1 MAFVTD
7 PDNLDR
13 FQVAVDPVG
22 QTVSVRGLGTI
33 RGAQADTGISNG
45 TTTFEDTTSDQFVSG
60 GVAQGDILTIIS
72 GTGVGHY
79 IVQSITDL
87 NTLIVDRAITGTA
100 TDLTYKINE
109 PEASTG
115 AAGAEAVAD
124 GVTLQAL
131 YSFLKEEWRTLDG
144 SLGNAADLIQFT
156 FPLES
161 ITREQ
166 FEIGGP
172 THANWNFS
180 DATTENLI
188 RTGGWQVLNVGG
200 TVLADNTGVITLGS
214 LDSDAQVYY
223 QQHAATVDPTDFV
236 LTGVVNQS
244 VNTYNLVTLADT
256 GTGFGVSQTNGSI
269 TRNDG
274 GNWGTDGYKVG
285 GLITI
290 IDAEDSTNNGTF
302 SVLDVQDS
310 VDGTIQVSGLGVD
323 NAADTTM
330 QAAVNKRA
338 FLKLFVR
345 KKART
350 YAGSEIADIGVST
363 IETIVNRFPLAHVL
377 DSTISTSD
385 GLLAGSSDGT
395 SNLVFGNTTAVAT
408 GSTSGGAEGIRDATT
423 GDGLFEFTHTGGLFT
438 TTNQVEPGD
447 VITFGTGSALDGNTY
462 EIQTVTDADNLV
474 LYTEPNAAAI
484 SDEDAVVYSTR
495 TRYII
500 FTGNTDGVNA
510 DPVADDGLGT
520 LTSATVGNFAAAGV
534 AAGDY
539 LRITEGGTAGS
550 TLEGVYKID
559 SVATTTLTINISDN
573 DNWATGTG
581 IDFEILEPG
590 MYLQYKSTDA
600 TEVIASTDNLTFA
613 DANPDTITRATG
625 SFVTDGYV
633 EGMAITVVGTT
644 SNDGTYIIDT
654 VAATVL
660 TLIVSESLTAEGPL
674 SGSQT
679 INGEV
684 GFVRTLNQVN
694 YPYNWRLFGNGGT
707 LNQAFEWIQKELRQT
722 FDIDEASGVF
732 RGDVNDLLMTYST
745 PTGIGLNMFIDNLA
759 TVDSNNATFN
769 DLTGDARNFAFI
781 AGVTVT
787 LNDNL
792 LSSTSA
798 KVVIFFTNDDAGDN
812 TGRDFNTVDAII
824 VNDSDGTSMQ
834 SASLTADSTNSSL
847 IFRFDYDNNDQRG
860 TASKAKDAPVTIVAI
875 GTDEAQYV
883 GTTGTISRQNNNT
896 FALVSALERNYSN
909 P

>member
-363 IETIVNRFPLAHVL
+363 IEEANCIIFLEGIPKNFNYNLLLKKKIFCFPREPNIKIKNWEKLKLKHGYTYNNFYHVVTNPQFL
-377 DSTISTSD
+377 NKNYDFLIDLKYIKKTKNLSAIISNKKNDVGYKLRYNFIINFSQEYPNICD
-385 GLLAGSSDGT
+385 IFGYGWKNELGSSFKGELGFYHNNKNQNKT
-395 SNLVFGNTTAVAT
+395 KF
-408 GSTSGGAEGIRDATT
+408 
-423 GDGLFEFTHTGGLFT
+423 DGLFNYKYSICIENCQKNNYFSEKFT
-438 TTNQVEPGD
+438 
-447 VITFGTGSALDGNTY
+447 
-462 EIQTVTDADNLV
+462 
-474 LYTEPNAAAI
+474 
-484 SDEDAVVYSTR
+484 
-495 TRYII
+495 
-500 FTGNTDGVNA
+500 
-510 DPVADDGLGT
+510 
-520 LTSATVGNFAAAGV
+520 
-534 AAGDY
+534 
-539 LRITEGGTAGS
+539 
-550 TLEGVYKID
+550 D
-559 SVATTTLTINISDN
+559 SILCWTIPIYYGCKNIHN
-573 DNWATGTG
+573 
-581 IDFEILEPG
+581 
-590 MYLQYKSTDA
+590 
-600 TEVIASTDNLTFA
+600 
-613 DANPDTITRATG
+613 
-625 SFVTDGYV
+625 
-633 EGMAITVVGTT
+633 
-644 SNDGTYIIDT
+644 
-654 VAATVL
+654 
-660 TLIVSESLTAEGPL
+660 
-674 SGSQT
+674 
-679 INGEV
+679 
-684 GFVRTLNQVN
+684 
-694 YPYNWRLFGNGGT
+694 
-707 LNQAFEWIQKELRQT
+707 
-722 FDIDEASGVF
+722 
-732 RGDVNDLLMTYST
+732 
-745 PTGIGLNMFIDNLA
+745 
-759 TVDSNNATFN
+759 
-769 DLTGDARNFAFI
+769 
-781 AGVTVT
+781 
-787 LNDNL
+787 
-792 LSSTSA
+792 
-798 KVVIFFTNDDAGDN
+798 
-812 TGRDFNTVDAII
+812 
-824 VNDSDGTSMQ
+824 
-834 SASLTADSTNSSL
+834 
-847 IFRFDYDNNDQRG
+847 
-860 TASKAKDAPVTIVAI
+860 
-875 GTDEAQYV
+875 
-883 GTTGTISRQNNNT
+883 
-896 FALVSALERNYSN
+896 
-909 P
+909 